1 MPEMTAAESD
11 YGNATS
17 FAATV
22 GSVSV
27 RLWPSALGSILAA
40 VGLLTATMEASPA
53 DAPKGASQEFSR
65 PEDLLSSISRVLKP
79 DWVAHFRQ
87 TVPKAPDSRAQIAFA
102 IGSVFAEGWLATHAE
117 DTQHSR
123 NIGKD
128 LLLLAKPLGTHPELI
143 EHSKSLADCAEKRNW
158 ELLKQELE
166 SAESDLTKALSK
178 NGDPHLAS
186 LVQLGKW
193 VRTLEIAAGILHHH
207 YSDQSAGVLQ
217 QSLWEKSFSNALVS
231 AIESIRLDAAL
242 SATQPQLSD
251 LHKLLEAQ
259 SKSLPTDSQINSL
272 SEAAHAVLIDILS
285 NHN

>member
-1 MPEMTAAESD
+1 MPETTAAESD
-11 YGNATS
+11 HGTPTTLP
-17 FAATV
+17 AAN
-22 GSVSV
+22 GPARIHMWPV
-27 RLWPSALGSILAA
+27 RLGSILAA
-40 VGLLTATMEASPA
+40 VGVLIATMAASPA
-53 DAPKGASQEFSR
+53 DAPKGASQEFSK
-65 PEDLLSSISRVLKP
+65 PEELLSSISRVLKP

-87 TVPKAPDSRAQIAFA
+87 TVPKALDSRAQLAFA

-166 SAESDLTKALSK
+166 SAESDLTKALAK

-207 YSDQSAGVLQ
+207 YSDLSAGVLQ
-217 QSLWEKSFSNALVS
+217 QSLWEKSFYNVLVS
-231 AIESIRLDAAL
+231 AVELIRLDATL
-242 SATQPQLSD
+242 SPTQPQLSD
-251 LHKLLEAQ
+251 LHKLLKAQ
-259 SKSLPTDSQINSL
+259 ASSLPTDSQINSL

>member
-1 MPEMTAAESD
+1 MPETTAAESD
-11 YGNATS
+11 HGTPTTLP
-17 FAATV
+17 AAN
-22 GSVSV
+22 GPARIHMWPV
-27 RLWPSALGSILAA
+27 RLGSILAA
-40 VGLLTATMEASPA
+40 VGVLIATMAASPA
-53 DAPKGASQEFSR
+53 DAPKGASQEFSK
-65 PEDLLSSISRVLKP
+65 PEELLSSISRVLKP

-87 TVPKAPDSRAQIAFA
+87 TVPKALDSRAQLAFA

-166 SAESDLTKALSK
+166 SAESDLTKALAK

-207 YSDQSAGVLQ
+207 YSDLSAGVLQ
-217 QSLWEKSFSNALVS
+217 QSLWEKSFYNVLVS
-231 AIESIRLDAAL
+231 AVEFIRLDAAL
-242 SATQPQLSD
+242 SPTQPQLSD
-251 LHKLLEAQ
+251 LHKLLKAQ
-259 SKSLPTDSQINSL
+259 ASSLPTDSQINSL